1 MQAAVE
7 RAARLAEAA
16 GARVTEI
23 VLPEI
28 FEEAMRCHGIVQDHE
43 AFRALAYEY
52 DRHRDRLG
60 PILASSSAKPP
71 RSRTD
76 PMTRRA
82 APPGGRARPSPT

>member
-7 RAARLAEAA
+7 RAARAAEAA
-16 GARVTEI
+16 GARVTEL

-52 DRHRDRLG
+52 DHHRDRLG
-60 PILASSSAKPP
+60 PIL
-71 RSRTD
+71 
-76 PMTRRA
+76 RRA
-82 APPGGRARPSPT
+82 ARQGRRHHHRPV